1 MVDNTFLIYFNLP
14 LVLETH
20 ANQHFR
26 DFPESLFCLALRYL
40 LLNLAFRLVRVA
52 QNNLDFLVFLAYHFF
67 PKI

>member
-26 DFPESLFCLALRYL
+26 DFLESLFCPELHFH
-40 LLNLAFRLVRVA
+40 LLNLALRLVQVA